1 MRELKVNVMAD
12 VSLSC
17 LIIGRI
23 NVCDILYVTIFRSS
37 DSSLNACTCKD
48 SLLTLG
54 QAEAGAA

>member
-1 MRELKVNVMAD
+1 MAD

-23 NVCDILYVTIFRSS
+23 NVGDILYVTMFRSS

-48 SLLTLG
+48 PLLTLG